1 MNPFIKSLLCLAVL
15 FYPSGVFAQWSFKMS
30 VQTSGNCSGLDV
42 IAVQNVKGMI
52 NHYLSLLPVVIPTR
66 TECESLRSVING
78 YVTES
83 GGCRAYISCT
93 PCVGRDINGGSIIAG
108 DMSYLNNYQLLGPD
122 QGRGTFTSNVEQ
134 DIENWQRE
142 WEEKKRILSPYMS
155 PGHGFMSVST
165 GDSRFDETYSSISGV
180 YLSDEMI
187 EGKFISINYRDG
199 GTYRNGTDDL
209 VFQKER
215 LLSNYADMERVRALL
230 EKVDFSMSLHDILD
244 MMASSPDMFRR
255 LIPEY
260 ILEIYGKVS
269 GTDIKTILNK
279 TDLSQKELQEVYDY
293 YKFTDEFT
301 ARVEREIL
309 DEKGKIN
316 KKELDMAILSQ
327 DCYNNGDS
335 RIGYT
340 DYRIVGENF
349 FMNDNQYPAVMQ
361 DVFSAMEVLNN
372 QGTGFFAQLYYN
384 DATGEFTVAFR
395 GSELNLKDWIVNYEN
410 ASGELTHQ
418 HGSAYTLSVLL
429 KKADEAGV
437 KVNATGHSLGGGLAS
452 VVGVITGLPTYTFN
466 AAGVSDNA
474 LKKYLELET
483 HDEGIIKVSDSYVAQ
498 RKKMAESN
506 ICAISSSKDVVT
518 MLQEE
523 IPVAEIAK
531 MAEMESEITEALGG
545 PASMVDLNKDLAKLK
560 NISEAI
566 GNKVRIEDAGWH
578 SIEPLVEA
586 EKNRFGNEL
595 GRWQQLQDVQVNLAM
610 LDFGNANKYK
620 SNAEMTII
628 VIEQN

>member
-187 EGKFISINYRDG
+187 EGKFISINYREG

-244 MMASSPDMFRR
+244 MMA
-255 LIPEY
+255 
-260 ILEIYGKVS
+260 
-269 GTDIKTILNK
+269 
-279 TDLSQKELQEVYDY
+279 
-293 YKFTDEFT
+293 
-301 ARVEREIL
+301 
-309 DEKGKIN
+309 
-316 KKELDMAILSQ
+316 
-327 DCYNNGDS
+327 
-335 RIGYT
+335 
-340 DYRIVGENF
+340 
-349 FMNDNQYPAVMQ
+349 
-361 DVFSAMEVLNN
+361 
-372 QGTGFFAQLYYN
+372 
-384 DATGEFTVAFR
+384 
-395 GSELNLKDWIVNYEN
+395 
-410 ASGELTHQ
+410 
-418 HGSAYTLSVLL
+418 
-429 KKADEAGV
+429 
-437 KVNATGHSLGGGLAS
+437 
-452 VVGVITGLPTYTFN
+452 
-466 AAGVSDNA
+466 
-474 LKKYLELET
+474 
-483 HDEGIIKVSDSYVAQ
+483 
-498 RKKMAESN
+498 
-506 ICAISSSKDVVT
+506 
-518 MLQEE
+518 
-523 IPVAEIAK
+523 
-531 MAEMESEITEALGG
+531 
-545 PASMVDLNKDLAKLK
+545 LAK
-560 NISEAI
+560 
-566 GNKVRIEDAGWH
+566 D
-578 SIEPLVEA
+578 
-586 EKNRFGNEL
+586 
-595 GRWQQLQDVQVNLAM
+595 
-610 LDFGNANKYK
+610 
-620 SNAEMTII
+620 
-628 VIEQN
+628 